1 MNVVAT
7 DQHSESLAAMSV
19 RTSLCAR
26 ERPESLSLS
35 GNGESPVSVHSF
47 PPEILSYI
55 FLLGQ
60 GESRGDCAP
69 ILLSS
74 YHDAPH
80 ANLPFELTISH
91 VNSYWRDV
99 AISTQLLWCRIII
112 SVHSRSECVYTYL
125 NRADGCLL
133 DVRIEAAN
141 NNGCD
146 LDPNILD
153 AVCICIPS
161 WRRCVIELELEEE
174 AHPVITRLCDVTASN
189 LQYMSLTLND
199 FEGASRALHI
209 FRGGSP
215 ALSFVRL
222 RGLAVRFFHPPLNA
236 ATTLHLDQTNFTVFR
251 YDSFRQMLMS
261 TKNLIHLSVYGDIIG
276 AVPWPEAN
284 DRTLIRMRTLK
295 SLRICGFSG
304 YVYSGL
310 LLNLE
315 APQLDSL
322 ILKGAIDS
330 DLDLFLSSSVSS
342 KFPDLHHLTF
352 CDLSLSVE
360 SQYMQLFALFP
371 SVIEFTSLNPAVH
384 AAYVLRY
391 LATPLQIDGSAPW
404 PNLQRLNMILNFSE
418 QSLIKNVVEWRINS
432 DRPLAKLCFIAEQE
446 HFLDLSDFEWLNDH
460 VDMEAV
466 EEFSDCWPRDLK
478 FEDKDDYMLR

>member
-1 MNVVAT
+1 MDVVLT
-7 DQHSESLAAMSV
+7 DEHSEFLAAMSV
-19 RTSLCAR
+19 SVAALLTQ
-26 ERPESLSLS
+26 EIPESLSGDEKPL
-35 GNGESPVSVHSF
+35 VSVHSF

-60 GESRGDCAP
+60 EGSQGDCAP
-69 ILLSS
+69 ILPSS
-74 YHDAPH
+74 DQDVLAGI
-80 ANLPFELTISH
+80 PFELTVSK
-91 VNSYWRDV
+91 VSSYWRDV

-112 SVHSRSECVYTYL
+112 SADSWRECVYAYL
-125 NRADGCLL
+125 NRAAGSLL

-146 LDPNILD
+146 LDSSILD
-153 AVCICIPS
+153 AVCSRVHS

-174 AHPVITRLCDVTASN
+174 AHPVIARLCDVAASN
-189 LQYMSLTLND
+189 LQYMSLSLSD

-222 RGLAVRFFHPPLNA
+222 GGLGVRFFHPPLNA
-236 ATTLHLDQTNFTVFR
+236 ATTLHLDQTNFTTFR

-261 TKNLIHLSVYGDIIG
+261 TENLVHLSVYGDIIG

-284 DRTLIRMRTLK
+284 EGTLIRMLSLK

-315 APQLDSL
+315 APLLDSL
-322 ILKGAIDS
+322 ILKGAIDN
-330 DLDLFLSSSVSS
+330 DLDPFLSSSISP
-342 KFPDLHHLTF
+342 KFPNLRHLTF
-352 CDLSLSVE
+352 CDFNLSLE
-360 SQYMQLFALFP
+360 SQYTRLFASFP
-371 SVIEFTSLNPAVH
+371 AVTEFTSMNPDFH
-384 AAYVLRY
+384 PPHMLRY
-391 LATPLQIDGSAPW
+391 LATPLQIGGVAPW
-404 PNLQRLNMILNFSE
+404 PNLQRLNMILNFTE
-418 QSLIKNVVEWRINS
+418 QSLIKNVVKWRINS
-432 DRPLAKLCFIAEQE
+432 GHPLAKLCFLAEQE
-446 HFLDLSDFEWLNDH
+446 HFSDLCDYEWLNDH
-460 VDMEAV
+460 VEMEAV
-466 EEFSDCWPRDLK
+466 ESFCDHWPRDLR